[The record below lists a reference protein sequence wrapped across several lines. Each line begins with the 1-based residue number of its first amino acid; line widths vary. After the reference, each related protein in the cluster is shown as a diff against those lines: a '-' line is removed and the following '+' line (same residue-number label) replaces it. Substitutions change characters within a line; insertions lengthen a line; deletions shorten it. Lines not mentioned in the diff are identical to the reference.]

1 MNPSTNYYVILSVY
15 PLISWQRRNNKFV
28 LTMTLT
34 TCSLLSAPCCK
45 LIKLKVFILRT
56 ISRRKFVV
64 QFNYKTINLV
74 CHYKC
79 RMLRF
84 ASTPNFPQITVNP
97 KVNGLIMILEIGIMT
112 SWFNILAFISIFK
125 IL

>member
-64 QFNYKTINLV
+64 QFNYKTINRM

-79 RMLRF
+79 RIVF
-84 ASTPNFPQITVNP
+84 ATSPNFLQKNSKP
-97 KVNGLIMILEIGIMT
+97 KVNGLIMIPEIGIMGQYSVRKSILLT
-112 SWFNILAFISIFK
+112 SILV
-125 IL
+125 